1 MQWIA
6 DEGGRYYAQQGRT
19 QYLLEE
25 RAGSWVLRIL
35 EHYGAGEPSR
45 LIVEAID
52 AGSADEALEIAGGL
66 V

>member
-6 DEGGRYYAQQGRT
+6 EGGRYYAQQGRT

-35 EHYGAGEPSR
+35 EHFGAGEPSR
-45 LIVEAID
+45 LTARDID

>member
-6 DEGGRYYAQQGRT
+6 DGGRYYAQAGRT

-45 LIVEAID
+45 LIVENID

>member
-6 DEGGRYYAQQGRT
+6 EGGRYYAQQGQT

-35 EHYGAGEPSR
+35 EHFGAGEPSR
-45 LIVEAID
+45 LTARDID

>member
-6 DEGGRYYAQQGRT
+6 DGARYYAQQGRT

-35 EHYGAGEPSR
+35 EHFGAGEPSR

-52 AGSADEALEIAGGL
+52 AASAAEALEIAGGL

>member
-6 DEGGRYYAQQGRT
+6 DGRRYYAQAGRT

-35 EHYGAGEPSR
+35 EHFGAGEPSR

-52 AGSADEALEIAGGL
+52 AGSAEEAVKIAGGL